1 MPMLT
6 KLSNSLSNRATILTA
21 AGLVAVGSSVVSSYE
36 RFQDKDDPPK
46 QNSFHASCKNNLAW
60 EYYMKNLLTS
70 NVCILK
76 YPSISMSYNL
86 LPSSTNRTVA
96 QCEKNKEEENDDESI
111 RFQKALAYHQ
121 SQIQSYRRKWEYSA
135 NSVATTSTKTPS
147 RSWPDDIPST
157 DDLSWLLQDIKYCKR
172 SPNFRSDKEY
182 CNRLMFRVASALLL
196 QFDDESHERGL
207 QMLRQLAEGGYPD
220 AMVYYGMCLNDGRAG
235 RDPDSVAAVSWFK
248 RCNEMYEHKQA
259 QYELGVALYTGEG
272 IAEDEEEA
280 VRMFRL
286 AADQHHPS
294 ACYMLGDCLLDGVGV
309 AIDRASALE
318 WLIRSGELGHRGAR
332 SRVMAVL
339 EKKEGEDYDGFT
351 DSSRQTFAH
360 AVLTTNKDGHIV
372 RRMSTM
378 PLQKIGG
385 GSRNPTELARRQ
397 TIVSKSK
404 Q

>member
-1 MPMLT
+1 MLT

-21 AGLVAVGSSVVSSYE
+21 SGLVAVGSSVVSSDK

-46 QNSFHASCKNNLAW
+46 QNSFNTSCNIHHAIIHHAIS
-60 EYYMKNLLTS
+60 
-70 NVCILK
+70 
-76 YPSISMSYNL
+76 PSLSWY
-86 LPSSTNRTVA
+86 TCRTVA
-96 QCEKNKEEENDDESI
+96 QCEKNKENDDESI
-111 RFQKALAYHQ
+111 RFQKALAYYQ

-196 QFDDESHERGL
+196 QFDDESQERGL

-259 QYELGVALYTGEG
+259 RYELGVALYTGEG

-360 AVLTTNKDGHIV
+360 TVLTANKEDGHIA

>member
-1 MPMLT
+1 
-6 KLSNSLSNRATILTA
+6 
-21 AGLVAVGSSVVSSYE
+21 
-36 RFQDKDDPPK
+36 
-46 QNSFHASCKNNLAW
+46 
-60 EYYMKNLLTS
+60 
-70 NVCILK
+70 
-76 YPSISMSYNL
+76 
-86 LPSSTNRTVA
+86 
-96 QCEKNKEEENDDESI
+96 
-111 RFQKALAYHQ
+111 
-121 SQIQSYRRKWEYSA
+121 
-135 NSVATTSTKTPS
+135 
-147 RSWPDDIPST
+147 
-157 DDLSWLLQDIKYCKR
+157 
-172 SPNFRSDKEY
+172 
-182 CNRLMFRVASALLL
+182 
-196 QFDDESHERGL
+196 
-207 QMLRQLAEGGYPD
+207 
-220 AMVYYGMCLNDGRAG
+220 
-235 RDPDSVAAVSWFK
+235 
-248 RCNEMYEHKQA
+248 
-259 QYELGVALYTGEG
+259 
-272 IAEDEEEA
+272 
-280 VRMFRL
+280 MFRL